1 MGGMRGNVVDAA
13 AAAGSAASSRVPAP
27 QAANS
32 PSKKCPSSAPAVEV
46 SSLLVRYGGNPSPT
60 LEEISFSVPRG
71 SVYALLGRN
80 GAGKSSLVRCLLGQ
94 QKPTSGT
101 CLLFGEDAWRRRA
114 PLMARVGVVP
124 EDPDAPP
131 SMTARQLSAF
141 CAKLYPSWDAPSG
154 EARLAR
160 FGVPSGTAYGS
171 LSKGQR
177 VLVALALALASSPEL
192 LVLDDP
198 TLGLDAVARR
208 AFFEELVGELA
219 DRGTTVLLTSHDL
232 AGVESM
238 ATHVGFLRD
247 GKLVLDEELETLKGR
262 FRRLRYANEATD
274 DRTEFGQEL
283 AAFDAVRVKVRGWGV
298 EAIVSNYGDE
308 SFARFSSLEGVV
320 DAESSSLSLEEIFI
334 AVAGETSPGRNA

>member
-1 MGGMRGNVVDAA
+1 M
-13 AAAGSAASSRVPAP
+13 SANPSPVAPAP
-27 QAANS
+27 T
-32 PSKKCPSSAPAVEV
+32 AVLSV
-46 SSLLVRYGGNPSPT
+46 QGLVVRYGRDAKPT
-60 LEEISFSVPRG
+60 LEEISFSIPQG

-94 QKPTSGT
+94 QKPTAGG
-101 CLLFGEDAWRRRA
+101 CFLFGEDVWKHRA
-114 PLMARVGVVP
+114 RLMARIGVVP

-141 CAKLYPSWDAPSG
+141 CSSVYPSWDTPSVL
-154 EARLAR
+154 ARLAR
-160 FGVPSGTAYGS
+160 FGVPATTPYGS

-177 VLVALALALASSPEL
+177 ALVTLALALASSPEL

-238 ATHVGFLRD
+238 ATRVGFLKGGR
-247 GKLVLDEELETLKGR
+247 LVLDEDLETLKGR
-262 FRRLRYANEATD
+262 FRRLRYANEATED
-274 DRTEFGQEL
+274 PTGYGQEL
-283 AAFDAVRVKVRGWGV
+283 SDFDAVKVKVRGWGV
-298 EAIVSNYGDE
+298 EAVVSNYGE
-308 SFARFSSLEGVV
+308 AAFARFAALDGVV
-320 DAESSSLSLEEIFI
+320 DAEASALSLEEIFI
-334 AVAGETSPGRNA
+334 AVAGEASPGRNA

>member
-1 MGGMRGNVVDAA
+1 M
-13 AAAGSAASSRVPAP
+13 SANP
-27 QAANS
+27 S
-32 PSKKCPSSAPAVEV
+32 PVAPAAIAPTAVISV
-46 SSLLVRYGGNPSPT
+46 QGLVVRYGRDAKPT
-60 LEEISFSVPRG
+60 LEEISFSIPRG

-94 QKPTSGT
+94 QKPAAGGSF
-101 CLLFGEDAWRRRA
+101 LFGEDAWKRRA
-114 PLMARVGVVP
+114 RLMARVGVVP

-141 CAKLYPSWDAPSG
+141 CAKVYPSWDAPSV

-160 FGVPSGTAYGS
+160 FGVPATTPYGS

-177 VLVALALALASSPEL
+177 ALVALALALAFSPEL

-232 AGVESM
+232 TGVESM
-238 ATHVGFLRD
+238 ATRVGFLKG
-247 GKLVLDEELETLKGR
+247 GKLVLDEDLEALKSR
-262 FRRLRYANEATD
+262 FRRLRYANEQTE
-274 DRTEFGQEL
+274 DRLEYGQEL
-283 AAFDAVRVKVRGWGV
+283 LDFDAVKVKVRGWGV
-298 EAIVSNYGDE
+298 EAIVSNYGED
-308 SFARFSSLEGVV
+308 SFARFAALDGVV
-320 DAESSSLSLEEIFI
+320 DAEASALSLEEIFI
-334 AVAGETSPGRNA
+334 AIAGEAPAGRNA

>member
-1 MGGMRGNVVDAA
+1 M
-13 AAAGSAASSRVPAP
+13 SANP
-27 QAANS
+27 S
-32 PSKKCPSSAPAVEV
+32 PVAPAAIAPTAVISV
-46 SSLLVRYGGNPSPT
+46 QGLVVRYGRDAKPT
-60 LEEISFSVPRG
+60 LEGISFSIPRG

-94 QKPTSGT
+94 QKPTAGG
-101 CLLFGEDAWRRRA
+101 CFLFGEDVWKKRA
-114 PLMARVGVVP
+114 RLMARIGVVP

-141 CAKLYPSWDAPSG
+141 CARIYPSWDAPSV

-160 FGVPSGTAYGS
+160 FGVPATTPYGS

-177 VLVALALALASSPEL
+177 ALVALALALASSPEL

-238 ATHVGFLRD
+238 ATRVGFLKGGR
-247 GKLVLDEELETLKGR
+247 LVLDEDLEALKGR
-262 FRRLRYANEATD
+262 FRRLRYANEQ
-274 DRTEFGQEL
+274 TEDPNSYGQEL
-283 AAFDAVRVKVRGWGV
+283 SDFDAVKVKVRGWGV
-298 EAIVSNYGDE
+298 EAIVSNYDDAA
-308 SFARFSSLEGVV
+308 FARFSALEGVV
-320 DAESSSLSLEEIFI
+320 DAEASALSLEEIFI
-334 AVAGETSPGRNA
+334 ALAGEAPPGRNA

>member
-1 MGGMRGNVVDAA
+1 MSARPASVEPA
-13 AAAGSAASSRVPAP
+13 SAAVLSV
-27 QAANS
+27 QG
-32 PSKKCPSSAPAVEV
+32 
-46 SSLLVRYGGNPSPT
+46 LLVRYPRNPKPT
-60 LEEISFSVPRG
+60 LDEISFSIPRG

-94 QKPTSGT
+94 QKPTAGG
-101 CLLFGEDAWRRRA
+101 CFLFGEDVWKRRA
-114 PLMARVGVVP
+114 RLMARVGVVP

-141 CAKLYPSWDAPSG
+141 CARIYPAWDASSV

-160 FGVPSGTAYGS
+160 FGVPATTPYGS

-177 VLVALALALASSPEL
+177 ALVALALALASSPEL

-232 AGVESM
+232 TGVESM
-238 ATHVGFLRD
+238 ATRVGFLKG
-247 GKLVLDEELETLKGR
+247 GKLVLDEDLEALKSR
-262 FRRLRYANEATD
+262 FRRLRYE
-274 DRTEFGQEL
+274 DRLEYGQEL
-283 AAFDAVRVKVRGWGV
+283 LDFDAVKVKVRGWGV

-308 SFARFSSLEGVV
+308 AFARFAALEGVV
-320 DAESSSLSLEEIFI
+320 DAEASALSLEEIFVAI
-334 AVAGETSPGRNA
+334 AGENAPAERKNV

>member
-1 MGGMRGNVVDAA
+1 M
-13 AAAGSAASSRVPAP
+13 SAI
-27 QAANS
+27 
-32 PSKKCPSSAPAVEV
+32 PSSVV
-46 SSLLVRYGGNPSPT
+46 SACQLLVRYGGNPKPT

-94 QKPTSGT
+94 QKPTAGG
-101 CLLFGEDAWRRRA
+101 CFLFGEDVWKRRA
-114 PLMARVGVVP
+114 RLMAKVGVVP

-141 CAKLYPSWDAPSG
+141 CARIYPTWDAPAV

-160 FGVPSGTAYGS
+160 FGVPAGTPYGS

-177 VLVALALALASSPEL
+177 ALVALALALASSPEL

-238 ATHVGFLRD
+238 ATRVGFLKGAR
-247 GKLVLDEELETLKGR
+247 LVLDEDLEALKGR
-262 FRRLRYANEATD
+262 FRRLRYANEATEE
-274 DRTEFGQEL
+274 RAEFGQEL
-283 AAFDAVRVKVRGWGV
+283 SDFDAVRVKVRGWGV
-298 EAIVSNYGDE
+298 DAVVSNYGDE
-308 SFARFSSLEGVV
+308 SCAKFTALEGVV
-320 DAESSSLSLEEIFI
+320 DAEASALSLEEIFVV
-334 AVAGETSPGRNA
+334 VAGEPASTDRGDA

>member
-1 MGGMRGNVVDAA
+1 M
-13 AAAGSAASSRVPAP
+13 SANPSPVAPAP
-27 QAANS
+27 T
-32 PSKKCPSSAPAVEV
+32 AVLSV
-46 SSLLVRYGGNPSPT
+46 QGLVVRYGRDAKPT
-60 LEEISFSVPRG
+60 LEEISFSIPQG

-94 QKPTSGT
+94 QKPTAGG
-101 CLLFGEDAWRRRA
+101 CFLFGEDVWKHRA
-114 PLMARVGVVP
+114 RLMARIGVVP

-141 CAKLYPSWDAPSG
+141 CSSVYPSWDTPSVL
-154 EARLAR
+154 ARLAR
-160 FGVPSGTAYGS
+160 FGVPATTPYGS

-177 VLVALALALASSPEL
+177 ALVTLALALASSPEL

-238 ATHVGFLRD
+238 ATRVGFLKGGR
-247 GKLVLDEELETLKGR
+247 LVLDEDLETIKGR
-262 FRRLRYANEATD
+262 FRRLRYANEATED
-274 DRTEFGQEL
+274 PTSYGQEL
-283 AAFDAVRVKVRGWGV
+283 SDFDAVKVKVRGWGV
-298 EAIVSNYGDE
+298 EAVVSNYGE
-308 SFARFSSLEGVV
+308 AAFARFAALDGVV
-320 DAESSSLSLEEIFI
+320 DAEASALSLEEIFI
-334 AVAGETSPGRNA
+334 AVAGEASPGRNA

>member
-1 MGGMRGNVVDAA
+1 MSVVEA
-13 AAAGSAASSRVPAP
+13 RR
-27 QAANS
+27 
-32 PSKKCPSSAPAVEV
+32 
-46 SSLLVRYGGNPSPT
+46 LLVRYGGNPKPT
-60 LEEISFSVPRG
+60 LEEISFSIPRG

-94 QKPTSGT
+94 QKPAAGS
-101 CLLFGEDAWRRRA
+101 CFLLGEDVWKNRA
-114 PLMARVGVVP
+114 RLMAKVGVVP

-141 CAKLYPSWDAPSG
+141 CAKVYPSWDAPSV

-160 FGVPSGTAYGS
+160 FGVPAGTPYGS

-177 VLVALALALASSPEL
+177 ALVALALSLASSPEL

-238 ATHVGFLRD
+238 ATRVGMLKGGR
-247 GKLVLDEELETLKGR
+247 LILDEDLETLKGR
-262 FRRLRYANEATD
+262 FRRLRYANEATED
-274 DRTEFGQEL
+274 PTNYGQEL
-283 AAFDAVRVKVRGWGV
+283 SDFDAVRVKVRGWGI
-298 EAIVSNYGDE
+298 EAVVSNYGDE
-308 SFARFSSLEGVV
+308 SFAKFTALEGVM
-320 DAESSSLSLEEIFI
+320 DAEASALSLEEIFL
-334 AVAGETSPGRNA
+334 AVVGEPAGKERA

>member
-1 MGGMRGNVVDAA
+1 MNAV
-13 AAAGSAASSRVPAP
+13 
-27 QAANS
+27 
-32 PSKKCPSSAPAVEV
+32 VEV
-46 SSLLVRYGGNPSPT
+46 RQLLVRYGGNPNPT

-94 QKPTSGT
+94 QKPTAGG
-101 CLLFGEDAWRRRA
+101 CFLFGEDVWKRRA
-114 PLMARVGVVP
+114 RLMAKVGVVP

-141 CAKLYPSWDAPSG
+141 CARIYPTWDAPAV

-160 FGVPSGTAYGS
+160 FGVPAGTPYGN

-177 VLVALALALASSPEL
+177 ALVALALALASSPEL

-238 ATHVGFLRD
+238 ATRVGFLKGAR
-247 GKLVLDEELETLKGR
+247 LVLDEDLEALKSR
-262 FRRLRYANEATD
+262 FRRLRYANEATED
-274 DRTEFGQEL
+274 TTMYGQEL
-283 AAFDAVRVKVRGWGV
+283 SDFDAVHVKVRGWGV
-298 EAIVSNYGDE
+298 EAVVSNYGDE
-308 SFARFSSLEGVV
+308 RFAKFAALEGVV
-320 DAESSSLSLEEIFI
+320 DAEASALSLEEIFVAI
-334 AVAGETSPGRNA
+334 AGEASPAVKGNA